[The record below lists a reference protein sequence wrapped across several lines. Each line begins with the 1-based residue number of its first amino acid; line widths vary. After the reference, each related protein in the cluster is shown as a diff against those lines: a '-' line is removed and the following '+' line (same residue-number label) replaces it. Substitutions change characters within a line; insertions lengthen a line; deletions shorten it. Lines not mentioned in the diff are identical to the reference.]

1 MEIPFRFRSG
11 CNKFGKINYS
21 HRFAIMKTCLFCIC
35 ALLIV
40 QGCTPISAPS
50 ASTGGGPKVLRLEDA
65 IYERDIHTV
74 RLYADGNPM
83 SPAAAQLGQA
93 GLMLEFDDLKNQR
106 EDYYARIIHCDYNWT
121 QSRLQDLDF
130 IAAYNEFPI
139 NNIEFSVD
147 THIPYVHYWF
157 QVPPVKLSGNY
168 VLVVYRG
175 SNRDDIVL
183 TRRFL
188 VYENRITL
196 KRNQNLVGQGSVAQV
211 NQQINFTIDHSNL
224 QILNPMQDVN
234 VTIRQNQRW
243 DNAAT
248 DLKPMFTREIEKEL
262 EYRFFDDGKMFRGNN
277 EFRFFDMRSL
287 FNPGRN
293 VAYVDRNVKPF
304 EVYVAR
310 DKTRGHEAYAQYN
323 ELNGNYII
331 QNYDQGD
338 ESFANYAWVNFTLAA
353 AKIEG
358 DVYLMGA
365 LTNWQANEQS
375 KMRYD
380 STAQQYTGRL
390 LLKQGWYD
398 YLYHVKSN
406 TLPSHY
412 FEGSHFQTENRYEVL
427 VYYRPF
433 QPRADLLIGYYVLQ
447 ENPR

>member
-1 MEIPFRFRSG
+1 
-11 CNKFGKINYS
+11 
-21 HRFAIMKTCLFCIC
+21 MKTLIYSIL
-35 ALLIV
+35 ALMIV
-40 QGCTPISAPS
+40 QGCTPITPS
-50 ASTGGGPKVLRLEDA
+50 TTGTGNGSKILRLEDA
-65 IYERDIHTV
+65 IYEPDIRTV
-74 RLYADGNPM
+74 RLFAGGDPMNP
-83 SPAAAQLGQA
+83 AVTQLGQA
-93 GLMLEFDDLKNQR
+93 GLILEFDDLKNQR
-106 EDYYARIIHCDYNWT
+106 EDYFARIIHCDYNWT

-130 IAAYNEFPI
+130 ITAYNEFPV

-168 VLVVYRG
+168 VLVLYRG
-175 SNRDDIVL
+175 TNRDDIIL
-183 TRRFL
+183 SRRFM
-188 VYENRITL
+188 VYENRVTL
-196 KRNQNLVGQGSVAQV
+196 KRNQNLVGQGSIAQV

-224 QILNPMQDVN
+224 QILNPVQDVN

-262 EYRFFDDGKMFRGNN
+262 EYRFFDDGKMFRGGN

-287 FNPGRN
+287 INPGRN
-293 VAYVDRNVKPF
+293 VAFVDRNVRPF
-304 EVYVAR
+304 EVQIAR
-310 DKTRGHEAYAQYN
+310 DKSRNHEAYAQYN

-338 ESFANYAWVNFTLAA
+338 ESFANYAWVNFALASP
-353 AKIEG
+353 KIDGE
-358 DVYLMGA
+358 VYVLGA
-365 LTNWQANEQS
+365 LTNWQANELS
-375 KMRYD
+375 KMEYD
-380 STAQQYTGRL
+380 SARRQYSARL
-390 LLKQGWYD
+390 MLKQGWYD

-406 TLPSHY
+406 SLPPYY
-412 FEGSHFQTENRYEVL
+412 FEGSHFQTENRYEIL